1 MLALS
6 HTDFPSR
13 SSVKL
18 NGSVGVC
25 FSVSRGT
32 IHFIVIY
39 PKYYLKG
46 VLDFIPLMR
55 YSYHTVPAKLFAMVG
70 YTMFAYL
77 FSWTDANWCGITSSV
92 LAYVVTNDVVQA
104 EA

>member
-6 HTDFPSR
+6 HMGFPLR
-13 SSVKL
+13 PSVEL
-18 NGSVGVC
+18 SGSVGEC
-25 FSVSRGT
+25 FSVSCDNV
-32 IHFIVIY
+32 HLLVIY
-39 PKYYLKG
+39 PESCFKG

-55 YSYHTVPAKLFAMVG
+55 YSYNTVPAKLFAMVG

-77 FSWTDANWCGITSSV
+77 FSWTDANWCGIMSLV
-92 LAYVVTNDVVQA
+92 LGYEVTDDIMQA